1 MADDA
6 IVVMQATVLPDEI
19 AKVISNTTTVSPA
32 DANDK
37 WYYKLTSVTNTS
49 GNLLLLENF
58 IDYTASSSVSATLTA
73 SDKVRFIYI
82 ENTDST
88 NDVYIALNG
97 ETVTTSLGQAIKIG
111 AGQSV
116 ALQTPNCTVENLH
129 AITSSGTIT
138 CKVAALID
146 DVA

>member
-19 AKVISNTTTVSPA
+19 AKVISTTTTVTPA

-58 IDYTASSSVSATLTA
+58 IDYTASSSVTSTLDA
-73 SDKVRFIYI
+73 ADLVRFIYI

>member
-6 IVVMQATVLPDEI
+6 IIVMQATVLPDEI
-19 AKVISNTTTVSPA
+19 AKVISNTTTVAPG

-58 IDYTASSSVSATLTA
+58 IDYTASSSVTATLTA
-73 SDKVRFIYI
+73 SDKIRFIYI

-88 NDVYIALNG
+88 NDVYIALDG
-97 ETVTTSLGQAIKIG
+97 GTVTTSLGDAIKIG

-116 ALQTPNCTVENLH
+116 ALQIPNTTVDNLH
-129 AITSSGTIT
+129 AITSSGTVT

>member
-19 AKVISNTTTVSPA
+19 AKVISNTTTVAPA

-58 IDYTASSSVSATLTA
+58 IDYTASSSVTSTLDA
-73 SDKVRFIYI
+73 ADLVRFIYI

>member
-1 MADDA
+1 
-6 IVVMQATVLPDEI
+6 MQATVLPDEI

>member
-6 IVVMQATVLPDEI
+6 IVIMQATVLPDEI

>member
-58 IDYTASSSVSATLTA
+58 IDYTASSSVSSTLTA
-73 SDKVRFIYI
+73 SDLVRFIYI

>member
-97 ETVTTSLGQAIKIG
+97 ETVTTSLGQAIYIG

>member
-19 AKVISNTTTVSPA
+19 AKVISNTTTVAPA

-58 IDYTASSSVSATLTA
+58 IDYTASSSVSSTLTA
-73 SDKVRFIYI
+73 SDLVRFIYI